1 MTSFKEIQAHYN
13 YTLPPELI
21 AATPA
26 SPRDSARLLIYDR
39 KTDRVTF
46 DTFHN
51 IGTYLPKN
59 AVLVLNDTKV
69 FPARMM
75 LKKSTGGKI
84 EALYLETTSKEPRS
98 EHHRR
103 GMACHAPTSDNAIRV
118 IATGTFKAG
127 EILRWEEDL
136 AFTVIER
143 NGKEATLQP
152 NFPLSSFPS
161 LLETH
166 GLIPLPPYIEKSPLS
181 EADRRREYQT
191 VFARDSGSIAAPT
204 AGLHFTKELLNDLR
218 AQGINIE
225 YVTLHVHLGTFAP
238 LEESQWQ
245 KKELHTESYH
255 IAPDAMERLNAAKK
269 EERPIIA
276 VGTTTVRTL
285 ESACNQN
292 VTVGALRAMPLQRLN
307 GSTSLFL
314 TESSPLYFV
323 DHLITNFHLPGT
335 SLLMLVAA
343 FTGREKLMELYKK
356 ATEERMR
363 FYSFG
368 DGMLVL

>member
-1 MTSFKEIQAHYN
+1 MSAFSEVQALYH

-21 AATPA
+21 ATTPA
-26 SPRDSARLLIYDR
+26 SPRDSARLLVYDR
-39 KTDRVTF
+39 KNDQVQF
-46 DTFHN
+46 DTFLN
-51 IGTYLPKN
+51 LGNYLPKN

-84 EALYLETTSKEPRS
+84 EALYLS
-98 EHHRR
+98 EKDDHI
-103 GMACHAPTSDNAIRV
+103 TV
-118 IATGTFKAG
+118 LATGTFHAG
-127 EILRWEEDL
+127 DMLQWENNL
-136 AFTVIER
+136 AFTVIDR
-143 NGKEATLQP
+143 NGKEAILTP
-152 NFPLSSFPS
+152 HFPISVFPS
-161 LLETH
+161 LLESYGH
-166 GLIPLPPYIEKSPLS
+166 IPLPPYIEKSPLT

-204 AGLHFTKELLNDLR
+204 AGLHFTKELLASLQD
-218 AQGINIE
+218 QGIGVE

-238 LEESQWQ
+238 LEEDQWE
-245 KKELHTESYH
+245 KKELHMESYH
-255 IAPDAMERLNAAKK
+255 IAPDTMERLNAAKK
-269 EERPIIA
+269 EGRPIIA

-285 ESACNQN
+285 ESACAKSSELH
-292 VTVGALRAMPLQRLN
+292 ALHGDTSIFITEETPLH
-307 GSTSLFL
+307 
-314 TESSPLYFV
+314 FV

-343 FTGREKLMELYKK
+343 FTGREKLLELYQK
-356 ATEERMR
+356 AIAEKMR